1 MIDKICLFLTNK
13 IQKKMPEIDDERTQ
27 VINYGLQILIGEI
40 PKIFIVLLIAWI
52 LGIFKLTLITF
63 ILIMPYRSVSGGFHL
78 HTHIGCI
85 IATTLTYCGTA
96 FVSQYIV
103 LNDIVKYILIL
114 LIWIFSMAMI
124 KLYAPAD
131 TEEVPILETKVRRK
145 KQLASYI
152 IATISLIAAIFIRD
166 NVISNILIIGTLL
179 QTLSITKVMY
189 RLTKSCMIFFSRYT
203 FLKNFINI

>member
-63 ILIMPYRSVSGGFHL
+63 LLIMPYRSVSGGFHL

-103 LNDIVKYILIL
+103 LNDIVKYIFIL

-166 NVISNILIIGTLL
+166 NVISNILIIGTLF
-179 QTLSITKVMY
+179 QNIFITKVMY
-189 RLTKSCMIFFSRYT
+189 KLTNNKYGYEVY
-203 FLKNFINI
+203 

>member
-40 PKIFIVLLIAWI
+40 PKIFIILLIAWI

-166 NVISNILIIGTLL
+166 NVISNILIIGTLF
-179 QTLSITKVMY
+179 QNIFITKVMY
-189 RLTKSCMIFFSRYT
+189 KLTNNKYGYEVY
-203 FLKNFINI
+203 

>member
-40 PKIFIVLLIAWI
+40 PKIFIVLLISWI

-63 ILIMPYRSVSGGFHL
+63 ILIMPYRSTSGGFHL

-85 IATTLTYCGTA
+85 VATTLTYCGTA

-189 RLTKSCMIFFSRYT
+189 KLTNNKYGYETYKDDIE
-203 FLKNFINI
+203 LLN

>member
-63 ILIMPYRSVSGGFHL
+63 LLIMPYRSVSGGFHL

-179 QTLSITKVMY
+179 QTLSIIKVMY
-189 RLTKSCMIFFSRYT
+189 RLTNNKYGYEVY
-203 FLKNFINI
+203 

>member
-1 MIDKICLFLTNK
+1 MIDKICLFLTNR

-40 PKIFIVLLIAWI
+40 PKIFIILLISWI

-103 LNDIVKYILIL
+103 LNDIVKFILIL

-179 QTLSITKVMY
+179 QTLFITKVMY
-189 RLTKSCMIFFSRYT
+189 KLTNNKYGYEVY
-203 FLKNFINI
+203 

>member
-131 TEEVPILETKVRRK
+131 TEEVPILETKVRQK

-152 IATISLIAAIFIRD
+152 IATISLIAAIFIRY

-179 QTLSITKVMY
+179 QTLFITKVMY
-189 RLTKSCMIFFSRYT
+189 KLTNNKYGYEVY
-203 FLKNFINI
+203 

>member
-1 MIDKICLFLTNK
+1 MIDKVCTLLLK
-13 IQKKMPEIDDERTQ
+13 RMRQEMPEIDDERTQ

-40 PKIFIVLLIAWI
+40 PKIFIILLISWI

-179 QTLSITKVMY
+179 QTLYITKVMY
-189 RLTKSCMIFFSRYT
+189 KLTNNKYGYEVY
-203 FLKNFINI
+203 

>member
-63 ILIMPYRSVSGGFHL
+63 LLIMPYRSVSGGFHL

-124 KLYAPAD
+124 KLYSPAD

-152 IATISLIAAIFIRD
+152 IATISLIAAIFIRY

-179 QTLSITKVMY
+179 QTLFITKVMY
-189 RLTKSCMIFFSRYT
+189 KLTNNKYGYEVY
-203 FLKNFINI
+203 

>member
-40 PKIFIVLLIAWI
+40 PKIFIVLLISWI

-63 ILIMPYRSVSGGFHL
+63 ILIMPYRSTSGGFHL

-85 IATTLTYCGTA
+85 VATTLTYCGTA

-103 LNDIVKYILIL
+103 LNDIVKFILIL

-189 RLTKSCMIFFSRYT
+189 KLTNNKYGYEVY
-203 FLKNFINI
+203 

>member
-40 PKIFIVLLIAWI
+40 PKIFIILLIAWI

-124 KLYAPAD
+124 KLYSPAD
-131 TEEVPILETKVRRK
+131 TEEVPILETKVRQK

-189 RLTKSCMIFFSRYT
+189 RLTNNKYGYEVY
-203 FLKNFINI
+203 

>member
-40 PKIFIVLLIAWI
+40 PKIFIILLIAWI

-131 TEEVPILETKVRRK
+131 TEEVPILETKVRQK

-189 RLTKSCMIFFSRYT
+189 RLTNNKYGYEVY
-203 FLKNFINI
+203 

>member
-13 IQKKMPEIDDERTQ
+13 IQKKMPEIDEERTQ

-40 PKIFIVLLIAWI
+40 PKIFIVLLISWI

-63 ILIMPYRSVSGGFHL
+63 ILIMPYRSTSGGFHL

-85 IATTLTYCGTA
+85 VATTLTYCGTA

-189 RLTKSCMIFFSRYT
+189 KLTNNKYGYEVY
-203 FLKNFINI
+203 

>member
-40 PKIFIVLLIAWI
+40 PKIFIILLIAWI

-189 RLTKSCMIFFSRYT
+189 RLTNNKYGYEVY
-203 FLKNFINI
+203 

>member
-40 PKIFIVLLIAWI
+40 PKIFIILLISWF

-131 TEEVPILETKVRRK
+131 TEEVPILETKVRQK

-189 RLTKSCMIFFSRYT
+189 RLTNNKYGCEVY
-203 FLKNFINI
+203 

>member
-103 LNDIVKYILIL
+103 LNNIVKYILIL

-131 TEEVPILETKVRRK
+131 TEEVPILETKVRQK

-166 NVISNILIIGTLL
+166 NVIFNILIIGTLL
-179 QTLSITKVMY
+179 QTLAITKVMY
-189 RLTKSCMIFFSRYT
+189 KLTNNKYGYEVY
-203 FLKNFINI
+203 

>member
-40 PKIFIVLLIAWI
+40 PKIFIILLIAWI

-131 TEEVPILETKVRRK
+131 TEEVPILETKVRQK

-152 IATISLIAAIFIRD
+152 IATISLIAAIFIRY

-179 QTLSITKVMY
+179 QTLFITKVMY
-189 RLTKSCMIFFSRYT
+189 KLTNNKYGYEVY
-203 FLKNFINI
+203 

>member
-40 PKIFIVLLIAWI
+40 PKIFIVLLISWI

-63 ILIMPYRSVSGGFHL
+63 ILIMPYRSTSGGFHL

-85 IATTLTYCGTA
+85 VATTLTYCGTA

-189 RLTKSCMIFFSRYT
+189 KLTNNKYGYEVY
-203 FLKNFINI
+203 

>member
-40 PKIFIVLLIAWI
+40 PKIFIILLIAWI

-96 FVSQYIV
+96 FVSQYLV

-131 TEEVPILETKVRRK
+131 TEEVPILETKVRQK

-189 RLTKSCMIFFSRYT
+189 RLTNNKYGYEVY
-203 FLKNFINI
+203 

>member
-40 PKIFIVLLIAWI
+40 PKIFIILLIAWI

-103 LNDIVKYILIL
+103 LNNIVKYILIL

-131 TEEVPILETKVRRK
+131 TEEVPILETKVRQK

-179 QTLSITKVMY
+179 QTLAITKVMY
-189 RLTKSCMIFFSRYT
+189 KLTNNKYGYEVY
-203 FLKNFINI
+203 

>member
-40 PKIFIVLLIAWI
+40 PKIFIVLLMSWI

-189 RLTKSCMIFFSRYT
+189 RLTNNKYGYEVY
-203 FLKNFINI
+203 

>member
-40 PKIFIVLLIAWI
+40 PKIFIILLISWI

-103 LNDIVKYILIL
+103 LNDIVKYILIS

-189 RLTKSCMIFFSRYT
+189 RLTNNKYGYEVY
-203 FLKNFINI
+203 

>member
-40 PKIFIVLLIAWI
+40 PKIFIILLIAWI

-103 LNDIVKYILIL
+103 FNDIVKYILIL

-189 RLTKSCMIFFSRYT
+189 RLTNNKYGYEVY
-203 FLKNFINI
+203 

>member
-40 PKIFIVLLIAWI
+40 PKIFIILLISWF

-131 TEEVPILETKVRRK
+131 TEEVPILETKVRQK

-179 QTLSITKVMY
+179 QTLAITKVMY
-189 RLTKSCMIFFSRYT
+189 KLTNNKYGYEVY
-203 FLKNFINI
+203 